1 MNKKLSRLLEPG
13 IGVYFLVLLLFVGAA
28 VWCKQYYVAA
38 AEGLVVV
45 LLFVHNRMAS
55 GRRKKALMSYIQ
67 STTDSLGTAF
77 KTGSPFPMAV
87 IKMNDSEIVWGNP
100 SFYRV
105 SGLKDSFLNQKMQDV
120 VPRFSTRWLTEGRT
134 ECPQDVELQG
144 RRYRV
149 YGNLIRSEDEHAS
162 LLLATLYL
170 ADMTEMFNVRDEYV
184 RTRPIVTV
192 ILVDNY
198 DELTNNLPDSAIS
211 SLDAKINDRIS
222 SWCKDLGGLLRK
234 VERNRYLLIF
244 EAKDLPRLQEG
255 KFSILDDI
263 RAITNPSGVAATLS
277 IGIGKDG
284 ASFQENYNF
293 ANLSIEMAL
302 SRGGDQAVIKD
313 KYNFNFFGGRTKE
326 TERRTKVKARVIASS
341 LTELISQ
348 SSQVFLMGHRMADLD
363 ALGAA
368 MGLVCIC
375 RKRGRPVR
383 IVLDLENNA
392 AKSLLLALQEHP
404 EYDNLFLSGEDA
416 LLAADG
422 RSLLIVV
429 DTNRPDQVE
438 SRALLESVNRVAVID
453 HHRRAADYIEQ
464 VVLNLHEPFASSASE
479 LVTEILQYAVEPKE
493 IRTMEAQALLESVN
507 RVAVIDHHRRAA
519 DYIEQVVLNLHEPFA
534 SSASELVTE
543 ILQYAVEPK
552 EIRTMEAQALL
563 AGIVLDTKNFS
574 VRTGSRT
581 FEAAAFLRRA
591 GADTVDVKKLFQNDL
606 DDTIARYQI
615 VQAARLYRNEIAIA
629 ALEYATTRTLAAQ
642 AADEL
647 LNIKGILTS
656 FVLYPDG
663 ERVVISAR
671 SIGEANVQV
680 ILEPLG
686 GGGNAATAGAQIP
699 DKSVREVLTELVASI
714 DKFYEG

>member
-1 MNKKLSRLLEPG
+1 MIFCEDLPDFPHLTGSGAAIRAGEKSAQIRINPLHALVVPAIVWYNAVLRNVGREASDVNKKLSRLLEPG
-13 IGVYFLVLLLFVGAA
+13 MGLYFLVLLLFVGVA
-28 VWCKQYYVAA
+28 VWVKQYYVAG
-38 AEGLVVV
+38 AELLVIL
-45 LLFVHNRMAS
+45 LLFVHNRVAS
-55 GRRKKALMSYIQ
+55 GRRKKALLHYIQ

-87 IKMNDSEIVWGNP
+87 IKMSDSEIIWGNA
-100 SFYRV
+100 SFYQI
-105 SGLKDSFLNQKMQDV
+105 SGLRDSFLHQKMEDV

-134 ECPQDVELQG
+134 ECPQDIELQG

-170 ADMTEMFNVRDEYV
+170 ADMTEMFNVRDEYI

-211 SLDAKINDRIS
+211 SLDARINDRIS
-222 SWCKDLGGLLRK
+222 SWCENLGGLLRK
-234 VERNRYLLIF
+234 FERNRYLLIF
-244 EAKDLPRLQEG
+244 ESKDLQRLQEG

-284 ASFQENYNF
+284 SSFQENYAF

-313 KYNFNFFGGRTKE
+313 RYNFNFFGGRTKE

-341 LTELISQ
+341 LNELISQ
-348 SSQVFLMGHRMADLD
+348 SSQVFIMGHRMADLD

-375 RKRGRPVR
+375 RKRARPVH
-383 IVLDLENNA
+383 IVLDQEKNA
-392 AKSLLLALQEHP
+392 AKALLTVLQDYP
-404 EYDNLFLSGEDA
+404 EYDNLFVSGEDA
-416 LLAADG
+416 LLAAD
-422 RSLLIVV
+422 SKTLLIVV

-438 SRALLESVNRVAVID
+438 SLALLESVNRVAVID

-493 IRTMEAQALLESVN
+493 IR
-507 RVAVIDHHRRAA
+507 I
-519 DYIEQVVLNLHEPFA
+519 
-534 SSASELVTE
+534 
-543 ILQYAVEPK
+543 
-552 EIRTMEAQALL
+552 MEAQALL
-563 AGIVLDTKNFS
+563 AGLVLDTKNFS

-629 ALEYATTRTLAAQ
+629 ALEYQATRTLVAQ

-656 FVLYPDG
+656 FVLYQDG
-663 ERVVISAR
+663 DRVVISAR

-686 GGGNAATAGAQIP
+686 GGGNAATAGAQVP
-699 DKSVREVLTELVASI
+699 GKSVREVLAELVASI

>member
-1 MNKKLSRLLEPG
+1 MIFCEDPPDFPYPAGSGAAIRAGEKSAQIRINPLHALVVPAIVWYNAVLRNVGREASDLNKKLSRLLEPG
-13 IGVYFLVLLLFVGAA
+13 MGLYFLVLLLFVGVA
-28 VWCKQYYVAA
+28 VWVKQYYVAG
-38 AEGLVVV
+38 AELLVIL
-45 LLFVHNRMAS
+45 LLFVHNRVAS
-55 GRRKKALMSYIQ
+55 GRRKKALLHYIQ

-87 IKMNDSEIVWGNP
+87 IKMSDSEIIWGNA
-100 SFYRV
+100 SFYQI
-105 SGLKDSFLNQKMQDV
+105 SGLRDSFLHQKMEDV

-134 ECPQDVELQG
+134 ECPQDIELQG

-170 ADMTEMFNVRDEYV
+170 ADMTEMFNVRDEFI

-211 SLDAKINDRIS
+211 SLDARINDRIS
-222 SWCKDLGGLLRK
+222 SWCENLGGLLRK
-234 VERNRYLLIF
+234 FERNRYLLIF
-244 EAKDLPRLQEG
+244 ESKDLPRLQEG

-284 ASFQENYNF
+284 SSFQENYAF

-313 KYNFNFFGGRTKE
+313 RYNFNFFGGRTKE

-341 LTELISQ
+341 LNELISQ
-348 SSQVFLMGHRMADLD
+348 SSQVFIMGHRMADLD

-375 RKRGRPVR
+375 RKRARPVH
-383 IVLDLENNA
+383 IVLDQEKNA
-392 AKSLLLALQEHP
+392 AKALLTVLQDYP
-404 EYDNLFLSGEDA
+404 EYDNLFVSGEDA
-416 LLAADG
+416 LLAAD
-422 RSLLIVV
+422 SKTLLIVV

-438 SRALLESVNRVAVID
+438 SLALLESVNRVAVID

-493 IRTMEAQALLESVN
+493 IR
-507 RVAVIDHHRRAA
+507 I
-519 DYIEQVVLNLHEPFA
+519 
-534 SSASELVTE
+534 
-543 ILQYAVEPK
+543 
-552 EIRTMEAQALL
+552 MEAQALL
-563 AGIVLDTKNFS
+563 AGLVLDTKNFS

-629 ALEYATTRTLAAQ
+629 ALEYQATRTLVAQ

-656 FVLYPDG
+656 FVLYQDG
-663 ERVVISAR
+663 DRVVISAR

-686 GGGNAATAGAQIP
+686 GGGNAATAGAQVP
-699 DKSVREVLTELVASI
+699 GKSVREVLAELVASI

>member
-13 IGVYFLVLLLFVGAA
+13 MGLYFIALLAFSAAAFVLQQYYLASAELLLT
-28 VWCKQYYVAA
+28 
-38 AEGLVVV
+38 V
-45 LLFVHNRMAS
+45 LLFIYNRVAS
-55 GRRKKALMSYIQ
+55 GRRKAALMTYIQ

-87 IKMNDSEIVWGNP
+87 IKMSDSEIVWANP
-100 SFYRV
+100 SFYKI
-105 SGLKDSFLNQKMQDV
+105 SGLKDSFLHQKMEDV
-120 VPRFSTRWLTEGRT
+120 VPRFSTRWLAEGRT
-134 ECPQDVELQG
+134 ECPQDVEVQG

-149 YGNLIRSEDEHAS
+149 YGNLIRSEDEHATM
-162 LLLATLYL
+162 LLATIYL
-170 ADMTEMFNVRDEYV
+170 ADMTEMFNVRDEFV
-184 RTRPIVTV
+184 RTRPIVSV

-211 SLDAKINDRIS
+211 SLDARINDRIS
-222 SWCKDLGGLLRK
+222 QWCRDLGGLLRK
-234 VERNRYLLIF
+234 YERNRYLLVF
-244 EAKDLPRLQEG
+244 ENKDLNRLQEG
-255 KFSILDDI
+255 KFSLLDEI
-263 RAITNPSGVAATLS
+263 RTITNPSGVAATVS

-284 ASFQENYNF
+284 TGFQENFNF
-293 ANLSIEMAL
+293 ASLSIEMAL

-313 KYNFNFFGGRTKE
+313 RYNFTFFGGRTKE

-341 LTELISQ
+341 LAELISQ
-348 SSQVFLMGHRMADLD
+348 SGQVFIMGHRMADLD
-363 ALGAA
+363 AVGAA
-368 MGLVCIC
+368 MGLLCIC
-375 RKRGRPVR
+375 RKQEKEVH
-383 IVLDLENNA
+383 IVMDRENNA
-392 AKSLLLALQEHP
+392 CRSLLQQLDDMP
-404 EYDNLFLSGEDA
+404 EYDGLFISGEDA
-416 LLAADG
+416 LLAADP

-438 SRALLESVNRVAVID
+438 SKALLESIPRVAVID

-464 VVLNLHEPFASSASE
+464 VALNLHEPFASSASE
-479 LVTEILQYAVEPKE
+479 LVSEILQYAVEPKD
-493 IRTMEAQALLESVN
+493 ISTMEA
-507 RVAVIDHHRRAA
+507 
-519 DYIEQVVLNLHEPFA
+519 
-534 SSASELVTE
+534 
-543 ILQYAVEPK
+543 
-552 EIRTMEAQALL
+552 MALL

-606 DDTIARYQI
+606 DATVSRYQI

-629 ALEYATTRTLAAQ
+629 ALEYTATRTLAAQ

-647 LNIKGILTS
+647 LNIKGIMTS
-656 FVLYPDG
+656 FVLYPDNG
-663 ERVVISAR
+663 RVIVSAR

-699 DKSVREVLTELVASI
+699 DKSVRQVLTELVASI

>member
-13 IGVYFLVLLLFVGAA
+13 MGLYFVALLAFSAAAFVLRQYYLAGAELLLTILLFV
-28 VWCKQYYVAA
+28 Y
-38 AEGLVVV
+38 
-45 LLFVHNRMAS
+45 NRVAS
-55 GRRKKALMSYIQ
+55 GRRKAALMNYIQ

-87 IKMNDSEIVWGNP
+87 VKMSDSEIVWANP
-100 SFYRV
+100 SFYKI
-105 SGLKDSFLNQKMQDV
+105 SGLKDSFLHQKMEDV
-120 VPRFSTRWLTEGRT
+120 MPHFSTRWLAEGRT
-134 ECPQDVELQG
+134 ECPQDVEVQG

-149 YGNLIRSEDEHAS
+149 YGNLIRSEDEHATM
-162 LLLATLYL
+162 LLATIYL
-170 ADMTEMFNVRDEYV
+170 ADMTEMFNVRDEFV
-184 RTRPIVTV
+184 RTRPIVSV

-211 SLDAKINDRIS
+211 SLDARLNDRIS
-222 SWCKDLGGLLRK
+222 QWCRNLGGLLRK
-234 VERNRYLLIF
+234 YERNRYLLVF
-244 EAKDLPRLQEG
+244 ENKDLAGLQEN
-255 KFSILDDI
+255 KFSLLDEI
-263 RAITNPSGVAATLS
+263 RTITNPSGVAATVS

-284 ASFQENYNF
+284 GSFQENFNF
-293 ANLSIEMAL
+293 ASLSIEMAL

-313 KYNFNFFGGRTKE
+313 RYNFTFFGGRTKE

-341 LTELISQ
+341 LTELIAQ
-348 SSQVFLMGHRMADLD
+348 SGQVFIMGHRMADLD
-363 ALGAA
+363 AMGAA
-368 MGLVCIC
+368 MGLLCIC
-375 RKRGRPVR
+375 RKQEKEVH
-383 IVLDLENNA
+383 IVLDRENNA
-392 AKSLLLALQEHP
+392 CRSLLQQLDDMP
-404 EYDNLFLSGEDA
+404 EYDGLFITGEDA
-416 LLAADG
+416 LLAADL

-438 SRALLESVNRVAVID
+438 NKSLLESIPRVAVID

-464 VVLNLHEPFASSASE
+464 VVLNLHEPFASSASD
-479 LVTEILQYAVEPKE
+479 LVSEILQYAVEPKD
-493 IRTMEAQALLESVN
+493 ISAMEA
-507 RVAVIDHHRRAA
+507 
-519 DYIEQVVLNLHEPFA
+519 
-534 SSASELVTE
+534 
-543 ILQYAVEPK
+543 
-552 EIRTMEAQALL
+552 MALL
-563 AGIVLDTKNFS
+563 AGIVLETKNFS

-606 DDTIARYQI
+606 DATVSRYQI

-629 ALEYATTRTLAAQ
+629 ALEYTATRTLAAQ

-647 LNIKGILTS
+647 LNIKGIMTS
-656 FVLYPDG
+656 FVLYPDNG
-663 ERVVISAR
+663 RVIVSAR

-699 DKSVREVLTELVASI
+699 DKSVRQVLAELVASI

>member
-13 IGVYFLVLLLFVGAA
+13 MGLYFLVLLLFVGVA
-28 VWCKQYYVAA
+28 VWVKQYYVAG
-38 AEGLVVV
+38 AELLVIL
-45 LLFVHNRMAS
+45 LLFVHNRVAS
-55 GRRKKALMSYIQ
+55 GRRKKALLHYIQ

-87 IKMNDSEIVWGNP
+87 IKMSDSEIIWGNA
-100 SFYRV
+100 SFYQI
-105 SGLKDSFLNQKMQDV
+105 SGLRDSFLHQKMEDV

-134 ECPQDVELQG
+134 ECPQDIELQG

-170 ADMTEMFNVRDEYV
+170 ADMTEMFNVRDEYI

-211 SLDAKINDRIS
+211 SLDARINDRIS
-222 SWCKDLGGLLRK
+222 SWCENLGGLLRK
-234 VERNRYLLIF
+234 FERNRYLLIF
-244 EAKDLPRLQEG
+244 ESKDLQRLQEG

-284 ASFQENYNF
+284 SSFQENYAF

-313 KYNFNFFGGRTKE
+313 RYNFNFFGGRTKE

-341 LTELISQ
+341 LNELISQ
-348 SSQVFLMGHRMADLD
+348 SSQVFIMGHRMADLD

-375 RKRGRPVR
+375 RKRTRPVH
-383 IVLDLENNA
+383 IVLDQEKNA
-392 AKSLLLALQEHP
+392 AKALLTVLQDYP
-404 EYDNLFLSGEDA
+404 EYDNLFVSGEDA
-416 LLAADG
+416 LLAAD
-422 RSLLIVV
+422 SKTLLIVV

-438 SRALLESVNRVAVID
+438 SLALLESVNRVAVID

-493 IRTMEAQALLESVN
+493 IR
-507 RVAVIDHHRRAA
+507 I
-519 DYIEQVVLNLHEPFA
+519 
-534 SSASELVTE
+534 
-543 ILQYAVEPK
+543 
-552 EIRTMEAQALL
+552 MEAQALL
-563 AGIVLDTKNFS
+563 AGLVLDTKNFS

-629 ALEYATTRTLAAQ
+629 ALEYQATRTLVAQ

-656 FVLYPDG
+656 FVLYQDG
-663 ERVVISAR
+663 DRVVISAR

-686 GGGNAATAGAQIP
+686 GGGNAATAGAQVP
-699 DKSVREVLTELVASI
+699 GKSVREVLAELVASI

>member
-1 MNKKLSRLLEPG
+1 MNKKLTRLLEPG
-13 IGVYFLVLLLFVGAA
+13 MGLYFLVLLLFAGAA
-28 VWCKQYYVAA
+28 VWVKQYYVAA
-38 AEGLVVV
+38 AEGLVIV

-87 IKMNDSEIVWGNP
+87 IKMSDSEIVWGNA
-100 SFYRV
+100 SFYQI
-105 SGLKDSFLNQKMQDV
+105 SGLRDSFLHQKMEDV
-120 VPRFSTRWLTEGRT
+120 VPRFSTRWLAEGRT
-134 ECPQDVELQG
+134 ECSQDVELRG

-170 ADMTEMFNVRDEYV
+170 VDMTEMFNVRDEFI
-184 RTRPIVTV
+184 RTRPIVSV

-211 SLDAKINDRIS
+211 SLDARINDRIS
-222 SWCKDLGGLLRK
+222 GWCENLGGLLRK
-234 VERNRYLLIF
+234 LERNRYLLIF
-244 EAKDLPRLQEG
+244 EAKDLPRLQEE

-263 RAITNPSGVAATLS
+263 RSITNPSGVAATLS

-284 ASFQENYNF
+284 ASFQENYAF
-293 ANLSIEMAL
+293 ASLSIEMAL

-313 KYNFNFFGGRTKE
+313 RYNFNFFGGRTKE

-341 LTELISQ
+341 LNELISQ
-348 SSQVFLMGHRMADLD
+348 SSQVFIMGHRMADLD

-375 RKRGRPVR
+375 RKRGRPTH
-383 IVLDLENNA
+383 IVLDLEHNA
-392 AKSLLLALQEHP
+392 VQPLLAELKEHP

-422 RSLLIVV
+422 KSLLIVV

-493 IRTMEAQALLESVN
+493 IRPMES
-507 RVAVIDHHRRAA
+507 
-519 DYIEQVVLNLHEPFA
+519 
-534 SSASELVTE
+534 
-543 ILQYAVEPK
+543 
-552 EIRTMEAQALL
+552 QALL
-563 AGIVLDTKNFS
+563 AGLVLDTKNFS

-606 DDTIARYQI
+606 DDTITRYQI
-615 VQAARLYRNEIAIA
+615 VQAARLYRNEIAIS
-629 ALEYATTRTLAAQ
+629 ALEYSATRTLVAQ

-656 FVLYPDG
+656 FVLYQDG
-663 ERVVISAR
+663 DRVVISAR

-699 DKSVREVLTELVASI
+699 GKTVREVLGELVASI

>member
-1 MNKKLSRLLEPG
+1 MIFCEDPPDFPYPACSGAAIRAGEKSAQIRINPLHALVVPAIVWYNAVLRNVGREASDVNKKLSRLLEPG
-13 IGVYFLVLLLFVGAA
+13 MGLYFLVLLLFVGVA
-28 VWCKQYYVAA
+28 VWVKQYYVAG
-38 AEGLVVV
+38 AELLVIL
-45 LLFVHNRMAS
+45 LLFVHNRVAS
-55 GRRKKALMSYIQ
+55 GRRKKALLHYIQ

-87 IKMNDSEIVWGNP
+87 IKMSDSEIIWGNA
-100 SFYRV
+100 SFYQI
-105 SGLKDSFLNQKMQDV
+105 SGLRDSFLHQKMEDV

-134 ECPQDVELQG
+134 ECPQDIELQG

-170 ADMTEMFNVRDEYV
+170 ADMTEMFNVRDEYI

-211 SLDAKINDRIS
+211 SLDARINDRIS
-222 SWCKDLGGLLRK
+222 SWCENLGGLLRK
-234 VERNRYLLIF
+234 FERNRYLLIF
-244 EAKDLPRLQEG
+244 ESKDLQRLQEG

-284 ASFQENYNF
+284 SSFQENYAF

-313 KYNFNFFGGRTKE
+313 RYNFNFFGGRTKE

-341 LTELISQ
+341 LNELITQ
-348 SSQVFLMGHRMADLD
+348 SSQVFIMGHRMADLD

-375 RKRGRPVR
+375 RKRARPVH
-383 IVLDLENNA
+383 IVLDQEKNA
-392 AKSLLLALQEHP
+392 AKALLTVLQDYP
-404 EYDNLFLSGEDA
+404 EYNNLFVSGEDA
-416 LLAADG
+416 LLAAD
-422 RSLLIVV
+422 SKTLLIVV

-438 SRALLESVNRVAVID
+438 SLALLESVNRVAVID

-493 IRTMEAQALLESVN
+493 IR
-507 RVAVIDHHRRAA
+507 I
-519 DYIEQVVLNLHEPFA
+519 
-534 SSASELVTE
+534 
-543 ILQYAVEPK
+543 
-552 EIRTMEAQALL
+552 MEAQALL
-563 AGIVLDTKNFS
+563 AGLVLDTKNFS

-606 DDTIARYQI
+606 DDTISRYQI

-629 ALEYATTRTLAAQ
+629 ALEYQATRTLVAQ

-656 FVLYPDG
+656 FVLYQDG
-663 ERVVISAR
+663 DRVVISAR

-686 GGGNAATAGAQIP
+686 GGGNAATAGAQVP
-699 DKSVREVLTELVASI
+699 GKSVREVLAELVASI

>member
-13 IGVYFLVLLLFVGAA
+13 MGLYFLVLLLFVGVA
-28 VWCKQYYVAA
+28 VWVKQYYVAG
-38 AEGLVVV
+38 AELLVIL
-45 LLFVHNRMAS
+45 LLFVHNRVAS
-55 GRRKKALMSYIQ
+55 GRRKKALLHYIQ

-87 IKMNDSEIVWGNP
+87 IKMSDSEIIWGNA
-100 SFYRV
+100 SFYQI
-105 SGLKDSFLNQKMQDV
+105 SGLRDSFLHQKMEDV

-134 ECPQDVELQG
+134 ECPQDIELQG

-170 ADMTEMFNVRDEYV
+170 ADMTEMFNVRDEFI

-211 SLDAKINDRIS
+211 SLDARINDRIS
-222 SWCKDLGGLLRK
+222 SWCENLGGLLRK
-234 VERNRYLLIF
+234 FERNRYLLIF
-244 EAKDLPRLQEG
+244 ESKDLQRLQEG

-284 ASFQENYNF
+284 SSFQENYAF

-313 KYNFNFFGGRTKE
+313 RYNFNFFGGRTKE

-341 LTELISQ
+341 LNELITQ
-348 SSQVFLMGHRMADLD
+348 SSQVFIMGHRMADLD

-375 RKRGRPVR
+375 RKRARPVH
-383 IVLDLENNA
+383 IVLDQEKNA
-392 AKSLLLALQEHP
+392 AKALLTVLQDYP
-404 EYDNLFLSGEDA
+404 EYDNLFVSGEDA
-416 LLAADG
+416 LLAAD
-422 RSLLIVV
+422 SKTLLIVV

-438 SRALLESVNRVAVID
+438 SLALLESVNRVAVID

-493 IRTMEAQALLESVN
+493 IR
-507 RVAVIDHHRRAA
+507 I
-519 DYIEQVVLNLHEPFA
+519 
-534 SSASELVTE
+534 
-543 ILQYAVEPK
+543 
-552 EIRTMEAQALL
+552 MEAQALL
-563 AGIVLDTKNFS
+563 AGLVLDTKNFS

-629 ALEYATTRTLAAQ
+629 ALEYQATRTLVAQ

-656 FVLYPDG
+656 FVLYQDG
-663 ERVVISAR
+663 DRVVISAR

-686 GGGNAATAGAQIP
+686 GGGNAATAGAQVP
-699 DKSVREVLTELVASI
+699 GKSVREVLAELVASI